1 MIHFNEKSKTF
12 YLGNNEISYIFKIMQ
27 NGQLEHLY
35 FGKKVDSQVD
45 VEHLRRERACIGAP
59 DTFENNLDFSL
70 DVLRQEYPAYGAGDY
85 REPAYQLRMGD
96 GSRITDFVY
105 KSHRIYKGKEKLPGL
120 PCTFGEEGAVSTLEI
135 TLEDAKIGC
144 KLLLN
149 YHVFEN
155 LNVIARS
162 ACFQNDG
169 AETLHLERAL
179 SMSIDL
185 FDADYDMLQLDGAWG
200 RERHVHTRSLQ
211 YGKQS
216 ISSARGASSAFHNP
230 FFALKTPHTTE
241 KEGEV
246 YGFALIYS
254 GNFLAQAE
262 VDHYDVTRVSLGI
275 NPFEFEWK
283 LETGESFHTPE
294 AVMVY
299 ADEGLNGMSRTFHS
313 LFRNHLMKSEW
324 GKKVRPILINNW
336 EATYFDFTEEK
347 ILSLAAQAKQLGIE
361 LFVLDDGWFG
371 KRNDDTSSLGDWEVN
386 PAKLPGG
393 IDALATKITAM
404 GLLFGLWFEPEMV
417 NEISELYKLHPEW
430 AVCVPGRKRTLGRNQ
445 MVLDYANPAVVEHIY
460 EKMAA
465 ILDCGKISYVKWD
478 MNRYIT
484 EAYSAALPA
493 DRQKEFFHRY
503 ILGVYA
509 LYEKLTTRFPHILFE
524 SCASGGGRFDPGLLY
539 YAPQGWTSDD
549 TDAVERL
556 KIQYGTSM
564 LYPIASMGSHVS
576 AVPNHQVGRTTS
588 LKTRAD
594 TAYFGTFGYEL
605 DITSITDEEKEEMKA
620 QIAYFKKNR
629 EVFQLGEFYRL
640 QNEDDQRV
648 AWMCVAEDGKKAIV
662 AAYKVLATPNPKLR
676 KIKLQGLNPNKQYLC
691 EETGQTYYG
700 DELMHFGLICETEF
714 TGYMTAPDYQG
725 VHHAGTD
732 MGDFT
737 SQLYTF
743 TEVEE

>member
-1 MIHFNEKSKTF
+1 MIRYNDHAKTF
-12 YLGNNEISYIFKIMQ
+12 YLGNNDISYIMKIMQ

-35 FGKKVDSQVD
+35 FGKKVDIQVD
-45 VEHLRRERACIGAP
+45 AEHLRRDRACIGAP

-85 REPAYQLRMGD
+85 REPAYQLRMKD
-96 GSRITDFVY
+96 GSRITDFQY
-105 KSHRIYKGKEKLPGL
+105 KSHRIYPGKEKLAGL
-120 PCTFGEEGAVSTLEI
+120 PCTFGTEDTVTTLEI
-135 TLEDAKIGC
+135 VLEDTKIGC
-144 KLLLN
+144 TLLLK

-155 LNVIARS
+155 LPVITRS
-162 ACFQNDG
+162 ACFQNAGKD
-169 AETLHLERAL
+169 TLWLERAL
-179 SMSIDL
+179 SLSMDL

-200 RERHVHTRSLQ
+200 RERHVHTRALQ

-230 FFALKTPHTTE
+230 FFALKQPHATE
-241 KEGEV
+241 DEGEV
-246 YGFALIYS
+246 YGFSLIYS
-254 GNFLAQAE
+254 GNFIAQAE

-283 LETGESFHTPE
+283 LESGESFQTPE
-294 AVMVY
+294 AIMVY
-299 ADEGLNGMSRTFHS
+299 SSQGLNSMSQSFHK

-347 ILSLAAQAKQLGIE
+347 IISLAAQAKQLGIE

-371 KRNDDTSSLGDWEVN
+371 SRNDDTSSLGDWDVN
-386 PAKLPGG
+386 RAKLPNGL
-393 IDALATKITAM
+393 DSLAAKITDM
-404 GLLFGLWFEPEMV
+404 GLMFGLWFEPEMV
-417 NEISELYKLHPEW
+417 NEISNLYQAHPEW
-430 AVCVPGRKRTLGRNQ
+430 AVCVPGRRKTLGRNQ
-445 MVLDYANPAVVEHIY
+445 MVLDFSNPEAVEYIY
-460 EKMAA
+460 RKMAS

-484 EAYSAALPA
+484 EAYSSALPA

-509 LYEKLTTRFPHILFE
+509 LYEKLTQRFPHILFE

-539 YAPQGWTSDD
+539 YAPPGWTSDD

-576 AVPNHQVGRTTS
+576 AVPNHQLGRTTS
-588 LKTRAD
+588 LKMRAD

-605 DITSITDEEKEEMKA
+605 DITSISEAEKEEMKA

-629 EVFQLGEFYRL
+629 EVLQFGSFYRL

-648 AWMCVAEDGKKAIV
+648 AWMCVSEDKQRAVV
-662 AAYKVLATPNPKLR
+662 AAYKVLAKPNPKLR
-676 KIKLQGLNPNKQYLC
+676 KIRLKGLEPGKKYLC
-691 EETGQTYYG
+691 EETGQSFYG

-737 SQLYTF
+737 SQIYTF
-743 TEVEE
+743 TALND